1 MPSAA
6 SSDEIVALERL
17 FAHGWQGTSVRPL
30 GQWLLRAGSGF
41 TGRANSVLPLGDP
54 GVDLDAALVAV
65 TDFYDEHGLPAVFQ
79 LPIDGIP
86 QLDADLDQRGWQSF
100 NSTEVRTG
108 AVGLLRPVAGLP
120 RVVLLDA
127 PDEAWLGG
135 YLYRGTPLPPEAI
148 AVLCNAE
155 RPVFAALRSGD
166 VQAGVARGVVHD
178 GWLGVAAV
186 TVDPAHRR
194 RGVGRHLMGELC
206 RWAADLGARRIYLQ
220 VDEANTVARQMY
232 DRLGLTV
239 HHRYHYRRR
248 SQ

>member
-1 MPSAA
+1 MATAA
-6 SSDEIVALERL
+6 SADEIVALERV

-54 GVDLDAALVAV
+54 GVTLDAALSAV
-65 TDFYDEHGLPAVFQ
+65 EAFYDEHDLPAVFQ

-86 QLDADLDQRGWQSF
+86 LLDADLDRRGWESF
-100 NSTEVRTG
+100 NRTEVRTG
-108 AVGLLRPVAGLP
+108 TPGQLRPVPGLP
-120 RVVLLDA
+120 RAVLLDA
-127 PDEAWLGG
+127 PDQAWLGG
-135 YLYRGTPLPPEAI
+135 YRYRGTPLPPEAI
-148 AVLCNAE
+148 AVLLQAD
-155 RPVFAALRSGD
+155 RPVFAAVRSGD

-178 GWLGVAAV
+178 GWLGVTAV

-194 RGVGRHLMGELC
+194 TGVGRHLMGELC
-206 RWAADLGARRIYLQ
+206 RWAADLGVERVYLQ

-248 SQ
+248 PR